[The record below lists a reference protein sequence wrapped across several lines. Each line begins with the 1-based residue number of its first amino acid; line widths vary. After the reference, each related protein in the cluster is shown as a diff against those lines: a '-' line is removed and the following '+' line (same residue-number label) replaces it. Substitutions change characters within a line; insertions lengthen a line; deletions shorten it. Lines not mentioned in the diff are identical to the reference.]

1 MNNKELLIIICPIV
15 YMILMILETYL
26 YNKRVKRYLK
36 INENIIKSLDET
48 IEQRKQIESF
58 FNKQVLED
66 FYKQVWD
73 KLIKDIKKVT
83 NEQ

>member
-36 INENIIKSLDET
+36 INENIIK
-48 IEQRKQIESF
+48 
-58 FNKQVLED
+58 
-66 FYKQVWD
+66 FYKI
-73 KLIKDIKKVT
+73 KLLNVNIISDFIIVS
-83 NEQ
+83 NIQWHI